1 MSIDLKIE
9 KIAEDV
15 NDIKVTMVKQE
26 LNLAN
31 LTKSVEHH
39 IKRTDDLQ
47 ILVTSVKNDHDTFKH
62 YSELQDKVNNERTS
76 YKTKAIWL
84 VLKTILT
91 TLTTAGALILALHEL
106 GILDNLIK

>member
-15 NDIKVTMVKQE
+15 NDIKITMVKQE
-26 LNLAN
+26 ANLSN

-47 ILVTSVKNDHDTFKH
+47 ELVTSVKNDHDTFKH
-62 YSELQDKVNNERTS
+62 YSKLQDKLSEERTT

-84 VLKTILT
+84 VLKTILA
-91 TLTTAGALILALHEL
+91 TLTSAGATLLALHEL
-106 GILDNLIK
+106 GVLDNLLK